1 MINENQRCKVG
12 TSVTSL
18 KKYFVL
24 IFWIHISESNFKS
37 NKHIYKIR
45 NQKSKTIFKW
55 AREISCT

>member
-12 TSVTSL
+12 TSV
-18 KKYFVL
+18 

-45 NQKSKTIFKW
+45 N
-55 AREISCT
+55 

>member
-12 TSVTSL
+12 TLVTSQ

-45 NQKSKTIFKW
+45 N
-55 AREISCT
+55 